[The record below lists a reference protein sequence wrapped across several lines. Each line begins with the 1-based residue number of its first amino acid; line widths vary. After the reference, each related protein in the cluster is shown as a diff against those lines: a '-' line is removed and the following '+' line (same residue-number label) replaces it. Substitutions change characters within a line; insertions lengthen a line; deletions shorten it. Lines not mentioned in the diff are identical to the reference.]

1 MASYDL
7 NILVKAKGALQ
18 AARDIGKVDSS
29 VGRLSRTASQG
40 VRTAAR
46 NTALIGAGIAVG
58 VAAGVKSGIQSLAD
72 LEDATT
78 AVQGAIVNAGIAGQV
93 TAGQVAAWANKIEAD
108 IGAAFDDKDIVS
120 ATATLLRFGKVTPGN
135 LQPAMQVMT
144 DLAVKTGSVD
154 SAASLLAKALADP
167 EKAAGKLARTG
178 VVLTKEQQKQ
188 IKAYMKAGDAA
199 KAQGVILAALTETT
213 KGAAAASQGPYRRS
227 LAVLADVT
235 EDAQRAL
242 GEGFL
247 PVIEKV
253 SALLSGELA
262 KPSTIANIRE
272 FGKGLASGLDDLIDI
287 ARNLPWATI
296 GDSLKLAGAGAK
308 TILGAFSG
316 LPPWVQTAVLT
327 GWGLN
332 KLSGG
337 ALGGIVGEL
346 GKGLIK
352 GVLGMNAGVVNINAA
367 AVNGGGVGGAAGGAG
382 KGLAGKIGTGLAV
395 GAAVAGVAGVVMTQ
409 QEQSTMNSGIAAG
422 AQQNLSVFLKQN
434 PTTEQLRSSLAAVDQ
449 GIADIRSN
457 PLNVLVSG
465 DALAKL
471 EQMRGSLLQQLG
483 TSRVGLAQ
491 QRKGE
496 QTNDAGQRATQARI
510 AALTGGTRQGLME
523 VGLKAQRAG
532 EISAGA
538 IRAKDLSVSV
548 NTQFVSNVS
557 VSVTAAS
564 IKAKQSYAQRAGKAN
579 GSYGGNYDP
588 RL

>member
-352 GVLGMNAGVVNINAA
+352 GVLGMNAGVVNINAGV
-367 AVNGGGVGGAAGGAG
+367 VNGGGVGGAAGGAG
-382 KGLAGKIGTGLAV
+382 KGLAGKLGTGLAV
-395 GAAVAGVAGVVMTQ
+395 GAAVAGVVGVVATQ
-409 QEQSTMNSGIAAG
+409 QEQSAMNSGIASG

-434 PTTEQLRSSLAAVDQ
+434 PTTEQLRSSLAAVQQ
-449 GIADIRSN
+449 GITDIKSN

-465 DALAKL
+465 DALTKL
-471 EQMRGSLLQQLG
+471 EEMRSSLNQQLG
-483 TSRVGLAQ
+483 TGMEGLARLREGAQ
-491 QRKGE
+491 SNVTAQR
-496 QTNDAGQRATQARI
+496 TTQAKI
-510 AALTGGTRQGLME
+510 AALTGGTQRGLIE

-538 IRAKDLSVSV
+538 IRAKDLSVNV